1 MSNIIHECF
10 FGDKE
15 TLFAALKSHI
25 EQTLHRAFEAQARAS
40 IAVSGGSTPAPLY
53 RSLAQSALDWQR
65 TDITLTDERFV
76 PADHADSNEAMLRR
90 TLLSGAASA
99 ANFIPLTQDSE
110 SAEQAAQISSNAL
123 DRMQL
128 PMDLVI
134 LGMGNDMH
142 TASLFPDAPELAD
155 ALNPAQDQRCLA
167 LHPASSEHARLSMS
181 LNTLLNSREIVLL
194 ITGQDKQET
203 LQRALKCDAIEK
215 APIAAILL
223 QSKVPVHL
231 YWSP

>member
-1 MSNIIHECF
+1 MSKTMHECF

-15 TLFAALKSHI
+15 TLFSALKTHI
-25 EQTLHRAFEAQARAS
+25 EQTLHHALETQARAS

-53 RSLAQSALDWQR
+53 QALAQSPLDWQR

-76 PADHADSNEAMLRR
+76 PRDHADSNEAMLRR
-90 TLLSGAASA
+90 TLLSGAVCD
-99 ANFIPLTQDSE
+99 ANFIPLTHESK
-110 SAEQAAQISSNAL
+110 SAEQAAQISSDAL
-123 DRMQL
+123 GQMQL

-142 TASLFPDAPELAD
+142 TASLFPDAPELAG
-155 ALNPAQDQRCLA
+155 ALSPAQDQRCLA

-203 LQRALKCDAIEK
+203 LQQALKCDTIEK

-223 QSKVPVHL
+223 QSKVPVHI

>member
-1 MSNIIHECF
+1 MSETIHECF
-10 FGDKE
+10 FGDRE
-15 TLFAALKSHI
+15 TLIAALKTHI
-25 EQTLHRAFEAQARAS
+25 EQALHHALETRTRAS

-53 RSLAQSALDWQR
+53 QALAQSPLDWQR

-90 TLLSGAASA
+90 TLLSGEASH
-99 ANFIPLTQDSE
+99 ANFIPLTRAIDT
-110 SAEQAAQISSNAL
+110 AEQAAQMSSDAL
-123 DRMQL
+123 GQMQL

-155 ALNPAQDQRCLA
+155 ALNPAQNQRCLA

-203 LQRALKCDAIEK
+203 LQQALKCDTIEK

-223 QSKVPVHL
+223 QDKVPVHI

>member
-1 MSNIIHECF
+1 MSKIIHECF
-10 FGDKE
+10 FGDRE
-15 TLFAALKSHI
+15 TLFSALKSHV
-25 EQTLHRAFEAQARAS
+25 EQTLHRALETQARAS
-40 IAVSGGSTPAPLY
+40 IALSGGSTPAPLY
-53 RSLAQSALDWQR
+53 QALAQSPLEWQR

-90 TLLSGAASA
+90 ALLNGTASA
-99 ANFIPLTQDSE
+99 ANFIPLSHDCET
-110 SAEQAAQISSNAL
+110 AEQAAQTSSAAL
-123 DRMQL
+123 GQMRL

-155 ALNPAQDQRCLA
+155 ALDPTQDQHCLA

-181 LNTLLNSREIVLL
+181 LNMLLNSREIVLL
-194 ITGQDKQET
+194 ITGQEKQET
-203 LQRALKCDAIEK
+203 LQRALKSDVFEK

-223 QSKVPVHL
+223 QSKVPVHI